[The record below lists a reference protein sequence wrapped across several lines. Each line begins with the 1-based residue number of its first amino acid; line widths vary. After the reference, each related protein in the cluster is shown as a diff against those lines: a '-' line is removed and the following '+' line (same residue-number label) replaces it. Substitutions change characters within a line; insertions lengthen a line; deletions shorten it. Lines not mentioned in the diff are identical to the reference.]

1 MQFLLNELSLHNQFE
16 SHHDFLPSLKNILRI
31 RQTIADKGYGLFCAG
46 DILTRSVCK
55 GDQFNQ
61 ILMQHQHRTIRSV
74 VLRWLSKEG
83 PFWDRPSQHNF
94 GQDYFSLDEDADVLV
109 TKSALAEAAFWIAHD
124 NACSTISFS
133 PSDYCLSPLQIA
145 WHQDTG
151 IVRFDLSNFWEL
163 QSVES
168 FLGSLPSPIVSWTDL
183 LQIAKQRFEYLS
195 FSDRLIEH
203 LDGVP
208 YQQAIAER
216 SFDLLKILNDLQQ
229 CFDSNGERTSE
240 GHRIIRDHF
249 QGDRARFSDE
259 SDTNKIR
266 FESDLTFALS
276 DGTKVFCPFHGKVS
290 TGVFRIHFTWPMRF
304 DTPTWIVYIGPK
316 ITKD

>member
-1 MQFLLNELSLHNQFE
+1 MQFLLNELSLHNQFQ
-16 SHHDFLPSLKNILRI
+16 SHHDFLPSLKNVLRI
-31 RQTIADKGYGLFCAG
+31 RQSIADKGYRLFCANE
-46 DILTRSVCK
+46 ILIRLVSK

-61 ILMQHQHRTIRSV
+61 ILMQNQHQTIRSI
-74 VLRWLSKEG
+74 VLSWLSKEG
-83 PFWDRPSQHNF
+83 PFWDKPSQHSF
-94 GQDYFSLDEDADVLV
+94 EKDYFTLTENQDVLV
-109 TKSALAEAAFWIAHD
+109 TGSALAEAVFRIAQD

-151 IVRFDLSNFWEL
+151 IIRFDLSNFWEL
-163 QSVES
+163 HSVES
-168 FLGSLPSPIVSWTDL
+168 FLSNLPKPILSWADL
-183 LQIAKQRFEYLS
+183 LQVAKQRFDYLS
-195 FSDRLIEH
+195 FSDTLIEH
-203 LDGVP
+203 FNGVP

-249 QGDRARFSDE
+249 QGDRAHFSDE

-266 FESDLTFALS
+266 FESELTFALS
-276 DGTKVFCPFHGKVS
+276 DGTRVSCPYHGKVS

-304 DTPTWIVYIGPK
+304 DTSTQIVYIGPK